1 MKYPIKINP
10 NCHNQVET
18 INGSVVC
25 GVYQIIN
32 GIKHIWL
39 CDKCHN
45 SPMEIEDEKLTSSI
59 REEKLIILETSL
71 LLILAD
77 NEFHPQEKKFIETL
91 VKEFQLESEDF
102 ALLYYILPEEVKK
115 YIVKE
120 RIHETLEIDDAEIAA
135 LEKFTAHEEPGE
147 TVNHEKVYVHFV
159 NSWKN
164 RSTRY
169 KRGSVY

>member
-59 REEKLIILETSL
+59 REEKLIRKLKEAFCDSKRCLHNWQTVLDCKNSTCSCRIIDEIFGDKLTKEQ
-71 LLILAD
+71 
-77 NEFHPQEKKFIETL
+77 EQEK
-91 VKEFQLESEDF
+91 
-102 ALLYYILPEEVKK
+102 
-115 YIVKE
+115 
-120 RIHETLEIDDAEIAA
+120 
-135 LEKFTAHEEPGE
+135 
-147 TVNHEKVYVHFV
+147 
-159 NSWKN
+159 
-164 RSTRY
+164 
-169 KRGSVY
+169 